1 VTDPRTLPPEETA
14 RDPGRALA
22 ASPENVQDIA
32 YRYRLRPQQGF
43 EYMSPSAS
51 AITGHT
57 PEEHYA
63 DPGLGARLVFPQDRP
78 AVGTDPALESAVAS
92 TFLARW
98 VQKDGAVLWTE
109 QRNTAVRDEL
119 GTVIAI
125 EGVAREITARKRAED
140 ETRLLQT
147 LTQSIG
153 EAADLDSAL
162 AVALEQVCVFT
173 GWEYGEAW
181 MPNAQGQLLERAFT
195 WDSGGVAREFR
206 ARSEG
211 RAFSQGEGLPG
222 RVWSS
227 RQTLWLRDVTFL
239 ARACGLRA
247 AVAIPVL
254 THDEVVAVLTFYM
267 RARRKEDAGLLA
279 LVSVVAAQLG
289 SVIQRKRT
297 EEALRASEEKFR
309 AVAETASDAI
319 VVADSRGDVTYFN
332 TGAERTFDLP
342 AGQAVGHPLTALL
355 PERFHEA
362 YQSEV
367 RRLLSAGTPTAG
379 RTIEVAAKR
388 SDGSEFPVELS
399 LANWVAR
406 GQTFVTA
413 IIRDITDRRQ
423 AEEQIRHLAFHDALT
438 GLPNRLLFGDR
449 LQMAV
454 NHARRYR
461 QRVAVLFVD
470 IDRFKVINDS
480 LGHTRGDRLLQDVAE
495 RLRDCLRED
504 DTIARFG
511 GDEFTLLLS
520 SVARVEDALSVAGKI
535 LKALEAPFPQA
546 GRELFVTPSIGIALY
561 PDDGQDLETL
571 VKNADAA
578 MYQAKEQGGNRYQLY
593 TPALNA
599 MALGLLT
606 MENELHQALAREE
619 MVVHYQPLLELRSGR
634 IHGVEALVRWRHPQK
649 GLLLPQEF
657 ISLAEVTGLIAPLGL
672 FVLRTACAQVKAWQQ
687 EGHPELT
694 MSVNLSARQLQD
706 PDLPQ
711 QVLGVLEETGLEPR
725 FLDLEITENN
735 AMQSAAS
742 TIAVLSRLKA
752 EGVRVSIDDFGIGY
766 SSLSYLRQLPIDTL
780 KIDQSFVRNIGTVR
794 GDSAIVTAVI
804 VMAHALKLE
813 VVAEGV
819 ETGTQLA
826 FLSARRCDRIQ
837 GFFFSHPVRPEELKP
852 LLATGTPARPSPRTR
867 RRTRAGEPPPALTA
881 GAVSPGRRGSEGR
894 ERGPRAPRGP
904 RP

>member
-1 VTDPRTLPPEETA
+1 MADSRTHPPEESA
-14 RDPGRALA
+14 RDPGRAFTA
-22 ASPENVQDIA
+22 PPENVQDIA
-32 YRYRLRPQQGF
+32 YRYRLRPDPGF
-43 EYMSPSAS
+43 EYISPSATT
-51 AITGHT
+51 ITGYT

-63 DPGLGARLVFPQDRP
+63 DPGLGARLVFPQGRP
-78 AVGTDPALESAVAS
+78 SPGGDPMLESAVAS

-109 QRNTAVRDEL
+109 QRNTAVRDET
-119 GTVIAI
+119 GRVIAI

-140 ETRLLQT
+140 ETRLLQA

-162 AVALEQVCVFT
+162 SVAIEQLCAFT
-173 GWEYGEAW
+173 GWDYGEAW
-181 MPNAQGQLLERAFT
+181 MPNYQGRLLERAFT
-195 WDSGGVAREFR
+195 WCAAASGAGEFR

-211 RAFSQGEGLPG
+211 RAFSHGEGLPG

-227 RQTLWLRDVTFL
+227 RQPVWIQDVTFL
-239 ARACGLRA
+239 ARASGLRA

-254 THDEVVAVLTFYM
+254 SRDEVAAVLTFYM
-267 RARRKEDAGLLA
+267 RGRREEDSGLLA

-289 SVIQRKRT
+289 TVIQRKRT

-332 TGAERTFDLP
+332 TGAERTFQMP
-342 AGQAVGHPLTALL
+342 AREAVGRPLVALL
-355 PERFHEA
+355 PDRFHEA

-367 RRLLSAGTPTAG
+367 GALLSAGGPAVG
-379 RTIEVAAKR
+379 RTIEVAARR
-388 SDGSEFPVELS
+388 SGGTEFPVELS
-399 LANWVAR
+399 LAHWQAR

-413 IIRDITDRRQ
+413 IMRDITDRRQ

-449 LQMAV
+449 LQMAIH
-454 NHARRYR
+454 HARRYR

-495 RLRDCLRED
+495 RLRECLRDD

-520 SVARVEDALSVAGKI
+520 AVARVEDAINVARKI

-546 GRELFVTPSIGIALY
+546 GRDLFVTPSIGVALY
-561 PDDGQDLETL
+561 PDDGHDLETL

-619 MVVHYQPLLELRSGR
+619 MVVHFQPLQDLRSRR
-634 IHGVEALVRWRHPQK
+634 IHGVEALVRWRHPRK

-657 ISLAEVTGLIAPLGL
+657 ISLAEVTGLIVPLGQ
-672 FVLRTACAQVKAWQQ
+672 FVLREACAQAKAWQE
-687 EGHPELT
+687 EGYPDLT
-694 MSVNLSARQLQD
+694 VSVNLSARQLQD
-706 PDLPQ
+706 PDLPRQ
-711 QVLGVLEETGLEPR
+711 VMDVLGETGLDPR

-735 AMQSAAS
+735 AMQSAAA
-742 TIAVLSRLKA
+742 TLEALARLKA

-826 FLSARRCDRIQ
+826 FLGARRCDRIQ
-837 GFFFSHPVRPEELKP
+837 GFLFSPAVRPEELKP
-852 LLATGTPARPSPRTR
+852 LRAAGTRPSSRGR
-867 RRTRAGEPPPALTA
+867 RGRTRA
-881 GAVSPGRRGSEGR
+881 R
-894 ERGPRAPRGP
+894 PRA
-904 RP
+904 

>member
-1 VTDPRTLPPEETA
+1 VADSRTLPPEESA
-14 RDPGRALA
+14 RYPRRAFT

-32 YRYRLRPQQGF
+32 YRYRIRPKPGF
-43 EYMSPSAS
+43 EYMSPSAT
-51 AITGHT
+51 AITGYT

-63 DPGLGARLVFPQDRP
+63 DPALGARLVFPQGLSSPGD
-78 AVGTDPALESAVAS
+78 DPMLESAVAS

-109 QRNTAVRDEL
+109 QRNTAVRDEA
-119 GTVIAI
+119 GRVVAI
-125 EGVAREITARKRAED
+125 EGVAREITARKRSED
-140 ETRLLQT
+140 ETRLLQA
-147 LTQSIG
+147 LTQAIG

-162 AVALEQVCVFT
+162 AVAIEQLCVFT
-173 GWEYGEAW
+173 GWDYGEAW
-181 MPNAQGQLLERAFT
+181 MPNQQGRVPVLERAFT
-195 WDSGGVAREFR
+195 WCAAASGAGEFR

-227 RQTLWLRDVTFL
+227 RQPLWSQEVTFL
-239 ARACGLRA
+239 ARASGLRA

-254 THDEVVAVLTFYM
+254 SQDEVVAVVTFYM
-267 RARRKEDAGLLA
+267 RQRREEDAGLLA

-319 VVADSRGDVTYFN
+319 VVADNRGDVTYFN
-332 TGAERTFDLP
+332 TGAERTFRLP
-342 AGQAVGHPLTALL
+342 AREAVGRPLVALL
-355 PERFHEA
+355 PERFHDT

-367 RRLLSAGTPTAG
+367 SALLSAGGGAVG
-379 RTIEVAAKR
+379 RTIEAAARR
-388 SDGSEFPVELS
+388 SDGTEFPVELS
-399 LANWVAR
+399 LAYWQAR

-413 IIRDITDRRQ
+413 IIRDVTDRRH

-449 LQMAV
+449 LQMAI
-454 NHARRYR
+454 NHARRHR
-461 QRVAVLFVD
+461 RRVAVLFVD

-495 RLRDCLRED
+495 RLRECLRED

-511 GDEFTLLLS
+511 GDEFTLLLA
-520 SVARVEDALSVAGKI
+520 SVARVEDAINVARKI

-546 GRELFVTPSIGIALY
+546 GRDLFVTPSIGVVLY
-561 PDDGQDLETL
+561 PDDGHDLETL

-606 MENELHQALAREE
+606 MENELHQALDREE
-619 MVVHYQPLLELRSGR
+619 MVVHFQPVQDVRSRR
-634 IHGVEALVRWRHPQK
+634 IHGMEALVRWRHPRK

-657 ISLAEVTGLIAPLGL
+657 ISLAEVTGLIVPLGQ
-672 FVLRTACAQVKAWQQ
+672 FVLRTACAQAQAWHE
-687 EGHPELT
+687 EGYPDLT
-694 MSVNLSARQLQD
+694 VSVNLSARQLQD
-706 PDLPQ
+706 PDLPE
-711 QVLGVLEETGLEPR
+711 QVMGVLRETGLEPR

-742 TIAVLSRLKA
+742 TLEALARLKA

-780 KIDQSFVRNIGTVR
+780 KIDQSFVRNIASVR

-819 ETGTQLA
+819 ETATQLA
-826 FLSARRCDRIQ
+826 FLGARRCDRIQ
-837 GFFFSHPVRPEELKP
+837 GFFFSPAVRPEELKR
-852 LLATGTPARPSPRTR
+852 LLAAGPQSRAR
-867 RRTRAGEPPPALTA
+867 
-881 GAVSPGRRGSEGR
+881 GRRGRTRTGR
-894 ERGPRAPRGP
+894 

>member
-1 VTDPRTLPPEETA
+1 MADTRPHSGEQTAQDPVRAFTA
-14 RDPGRALA
+14 P
-22 ASPENVQDIA
+22 PENVQDIA
-32 YRYRLRPQQGF
+32 YRYRVSPKPGF
-43 EYMSPSAS
+43 EYMSPSAA
-51 AITGHT
+51 AITGYT

-63 DPGLGARLVFPQDRP
+63 DPDLGARLVFPQGRP
-78 AVGTDPALESAVAS
+78 SPNGDPVLESAFAS

-109 QRNTAVRDEL
+109 QRNTAVRDESGL
-119 GTVIAI
+119 LVAI

-153 EAADLDSAL
+153 EAPDLDRAL
-162 AVALEQVCVFT
+162 AVAIEQVCAFT
-173 GWEYGEAW
+173 GWDYGEAW
-181 MPNAQGQLLERAFT
+181 MPNLQGRLLERAFT
-195 WDSGGVAREFR
+195 WCAAASGAGEFR

-211 RAFSQGEGLPG
+211 RSFSQGEGLPG

-227 RQTLWLRDVTFL
+227 RQPLWIQDVTFL
-239 ARACGLRA
+239 ARASGLRA

-254 THDEVVAVLTFYM
+254 SRDEVVAVLTFYM
-267 RARRKEDAGLLA
+267 RARREEDSGLLA

-289 SVIQRKRT
+289 SVIERKRS

-319 VVADSRGDVTYFN
+319 VVADAHGDVTYFN
-332 TGAERTFDLP
+332 SGAERTFQLP
-342 AGQAVGHPLTALL
+342 AREALGRPLVALL
-355 PERFHEA
+355 PERFHET
-362 YQSEV
+362 YRSEV
-367 RRLLSAGTPTAG
+367 GTLLAAGGPAVG
-379 RTIEVAAKR
+379 RTVEVAARR
-388 SDGSEFPVELS
+388 SDGAEFPVELS
-399 LANWVAR
+399 LANWEAK

-449 LQMAV
+449 LQMAI

-495 RLRDCLRED
+495 RLRECLRED

-520 SVARVEDALSVAGKI
+520 SVARVEDAINVAGKI

-546 GRELFVTPSIGIALY
+546 GRDLFITPSIGVVLY
-561 PDDGQDLETL
+561 PDDGHDLETL

-619 MVVHYQPLLELRSGR
+619 MVVHFQPLQDMRSRR
-634 IHGVEALVRWRHPQK
+634 IHGVEALVRWRHPRK

-657 ISLAEVTGLIAPLGL
+657 ISLAEVTGLIVPLGQ
-672 FVLRTACAQVKAWQQ
+672 FVLRAACAQVKAWQEQ
-687 EGHPELT
+687 GHPEL
-694 MSVNLSARQLQD
+694 MVSVNLSARQLQD
-706 PDLPQ
+706 PDLPR
-711 QVLGVLEETGLEPR
+711 QVLDVLRETGLEPR

-735 AMQSAAS
+735 AMQSAAA
-742 TIAVLSRLKA
+742 TIETLTRLKA
-752 EGVRVSIDDFGIGY
+752 AGVRISIDDFGIGY

-780 KIDQSFVRNIGTVR
+780 KIDQSFVRNIATVR

-819 ETGTQLA
+819 ETPTQLA
-826 FLSARRCDRIQ
+826 FLGARRCDRIQ
-837 GFFFSHPVRPEELKP
+837 GFFFSPAVSAEDLKP
-852 LLATGTPARPSPRTR
+852 LLSAGTPARPSSRSRRAATKTR
-867 RRTRAGEPPPALTA
+867 HR
-881 GAVSPGRRGSEGR
+881 
-894 ERGPRAPRGP
+894 
-904 RP
+904 

>member
-1 VTDPRTLPPEETA
+1 MADTRTYSGDETA
-14 RDPGRALA
+14 KDPVRAFTA
-22 ASPENVQDIA
+22 PPENVQDIA
-32 YRYRLRPQQGF
+32 YRYRLRPKPGF
-43 EYMSPSAS
+43 EYMSPSAA
-51 AITGHT
+51 AITGYT
-57 PEEHYA
+57 PEEHYT
-63 DPGLGARLVFPQDRP
+63 DPDLGAPLVFPQGRP
-78 AVGTDPALESAVAS
+78 SLGGDPMLESAFAS

-109 QRNTAVRDEL
+109 QRNTAVRDEAGRL
-119 GTVIAI
+119 VAI

-162 AVALEQVCVFT
+162 AVAIEQVCVFT
-173 GWEYGEAW
+173 GWDYGEAW
-181 MPNAQGQLLERAFT
+181 MPNVQGRLLERAFT
-195 WDSGGVAREFR
+195 WCAAASGAGEFR

-211 RAFSQGEGLPG
+211 RSFSHGEGLPG

-227 RQTLWLRDVTFL
+227 RQPLWIQDVTFL
-239 ARACGLRA
+239 ARASGLRA

-254 THDEVVAVLTFYM
+254 SRDEVVAVLTFYM
-267 RARRKEDAGLLA
+267 RERREEDSGLLA

-289 SVIQRKRT
+289 SVIERKRT

-319 VVADSRGDVTYFN
+319 VVADAHGDVTYFN
-332 TGAERTFDLP
+332 SGAERTFQLP
-342 AGQAVGHPLTALL
+342 AREALGRPLVALL
-355 PERFHEA
+355 PERFHET

-367 RRLLSAGTPTAG
+367 GTLLSAGGPAVG
-379 RTIEVAAKR
+379 RTVEVAARR
-388 SDGSEFPVELS
+388 SDGAEFPVELS
-399 LANWVAR
+399 LANWEAK

-449 LQMAV
+449 LQMAI

-520 SVARVEDALSVAGKI
+520 SVARVEDAINVAGKI

-546 GRELFVTPSIGIALY
+546 GRDLFITPSIGVVLY
-561 PDDGQDLETL
+561 PDDGHDLETL

-619 MVVHYQPLLELRSGR
+619 MVVHFQPLQDMRSRR
-634 IHGVEALVRWRHPQK
+634 IHGVEALVRWRHPRK

-657 ISLAEVTGLIAPLGL
+657 ISLAEVTGLIVPLGQ
-672 FVLRTACAQVKAWQQ
+672 FVLRAACAQVKAWQDQ
-687 EGHPELT
+687 GHPEL
-694 MSVNLSARQLQD
+694 MVSVNLSARQLQD
-706 PDLPQ
+706 PDLPR
-711 QVLGVLEETGLEPR
+711 QVLDVLRETGLEPR

-735 AMQSAAS
+735 AMQSAAA
-742 TIAVLSRLKA
+742 TIETLTRLKA
-752 EGVRVSIDDFGIGY
+752 AGVRISIDDFGIGY

-780 KIDQSFVRNIGTVR
+780 KIDQSFVRNIAIGR

-819 ETGTQLA
+819 ETATQLA
-826 FLSARRCDRIQ
+826 FLGARRCDRIQ
-837 GFFFSHPVRPEELKP
+837 GFFFSPAVSPEDLKP
-852 LLATGTPARPSPRTR
+852 LLSAGTPARPSKRSRRAATKTR
-867 RRTRAGEPPPALTA
+867 HR
-881 GAVSPGRRGSEGR
+881 
-894 ERGPRAPRGP
+894 
-904 RP
+904 

>member
-1 VTDPRTLPPEETA
+1 VADTRIRPPDA
-14 RDPGRALA
+14 SANDRGRAFTA
-22 ASPENVQDIA
+22 PPENVQDIA
-32 YRYRLRPQQGF
+32 YRYRLQPDPGF
-43 EYMSPSAS
+43 EYISPSAA
-51 AITGHT
+51 AITGYT

-63 DPGLGARLVFPQDRP
+63 DPSLGARLVFPQGGRP
-78 AVGTDPALESAVAS
+78 SPGGDPMLESAVAS

-109 QRNTAVRDEL
+109 QRNTAVRDED
-119 GTVIAI
+119 GGVIAI

-140 ETRLLQT
+140 ETRLLQA
-147 LTQSIG
+147 LTQAIG

-162 AVALEQVCVFT
+162 AVAIEQVCAFT
-173 GWEYGEAW
+173 GWDYGEAW
-181 MPNAQGQLLERAFT
+181 MPNLQGRLLERAFT
-195 WDSGGVAREFR
+195 WCAAASGAGEFR

-211 RAFSQGEGLPG
+211 RSFSHGEGLPG

-227 RQTLWLRDVTFL
+227 RQPLWIQDVTFL
-239 ARACGLRA
+239 ARASGLRA

-254 THDEVVAVLTFYM
+254 SRDEVVAVLTFYM
-267 RARRKEDAGLLA
+267 RERREEDSGLLA

-289 SVIQRKRT
+289 SIIQRKRT

-319 VVADSRGDVTYFN
+319 VVADARGEVTYFN
-332 TGAERTFDLP
+332 SGAERTFQLP
-342 AGQAVGHPLTALL
+342 AREALGRPLVALL
-355 PERFHEA
+355 PERFHQT

-367 RRLLSAGTPTAG
+367 GSLLTAG
-379 RTIEVAAKR
+379 GPAFGRTMEVAACR
-388 SDGSEFPVELS
+388 SDGAEFPVELS
-399 LANWVAR
+399 LANWEAR
-406 GQTFVTA
+406 GQNFVTA

-449 LQMAV
+449 LQMAI
-454 NHARRYR
+454 NRARRYR
-461 QRVAVLFVD
+461 HRVAILFVD

-495 RLRDCLRED
+495 RLRDCVRED

-520 SVARVEDALSVAGKI
+520 NVARVEDAINVAGKI

-546 GRELFVTPSIGIALY
+546 GRDLFITPSIGVVLY
-561 PDDGQDLETL
+561 PDDGHDLETL

-593 TPALNA
+593 KPALNA

-619 MVVHYQPLLELRSGR
+619 MVVHFQPLQDLRSGR
-634 IHGVEALVRWRHPQK
+634 MHGVEALVRWRHPRK

-657 ISLAEVTGLIAPLGL
+657 ISLAEVTGLIVPLGQ
-672 FVLRTACAQVKAWQQ
+672 FVLRTACAQVKAWQRQ
-687 EGHPELT
+687 GHPEL
-694 MSVNLSARQLQD
+694 MVSVNLSARQVQD
-706 PDLPQ
+706 PDLPR
-711 QVLGVLEETGLEPR
+711 QVLEVLEATGLEPR

-735 AMQSAAS
+735 ALQSAAA
-742 TIAVLSRLKA
+742 TIDTLARLKA
-752 EGVRVSIDDFGIGY
+752 AGVRISIDDFGIGY

-780 KIDQSFVRNIGTVR
+780 KIDQSFVRNIATVR

-819 ETGTQLA
+819 ETATQLA
-826 FLSARRCDRIQ
+826 FLGARRCDRIQ
-837 GFFFSHPVRPEELKP
+837 GFFFSPPVPPEDLKP
-852 LLATGTPARPSPRTR
+852 LLAAGEPARRSARRGR
-867 RRTRAGEPPPALTA
+867 RRT
-881 GAVSPGRRGSEGR
+881 
-894 ERGPRAPRGP
+894 PRARS
-904 RP
+904 

>member
-1 VTDPRTLPPEETA
+1 VADPRIHPPDDSA

-22 ASPENVQDIA
+22 APENVQDIA

-43 EYMSPSAS
+43 EYISPSAT
-51 AITGHT
+51 AITGYT
-57 PEEHYA
+57 PEQHYA
-63 DPGLGARLVFPQDRP
+63 DARLGARLVFPQGLP
-78 AVGTDPALESAVAS
+78 ALGDDPMLESAVAS

-98 VQKDGAVLWTE
+98 VREDGAVLWTE
-109 QRNTAVRDEL
+109 QRNTALRDDD
-119 GTVIAI
+119 GQVVAI
-125 EGVAREITARKRAED
+125 EGVARDITARKRAED

-162 AVALEQVCVFT
+162 SVALEEVCSLT

-181 MPNAQGQLLERAFT
+181 IPDAQDRVLERAFT
-195 WDSGGVAREFR
+195 WCGRASAAREFR
-206 ARSEG
+206 SRSEG
-211 RAFSQGEGLPG
+211 RSFAHGEGLPG

-227 RQTLWLRDVTFL
+227 RQPLWLQDVTFL
-239 ARACGLRA
+239 ARASGLRA
-247 AVAIPVL
+247 AVAMPVL
-254 THDEVVAVLTFYM
+254 FRDEVVAVLTFYM
-267 RARRKEDAGLLA
+267 GERREEDAGLLA
-279 LVSVVAAQLG
+279 QVSVVAAQLG

-319 VVADSRGDVTYFN
+319 VVADSRGEVTYFN
-332 TGAERTFDLP
+332 TGAERTFQIP
-342 AGQAVGHPLTALL
+342 AKEAVGRPLTALL
-355 PERFHEA
+355 PERFHET
-362 YQSEV
+362 YQGEV
-367 RRLLSAGTPTAG
+367 ASLLRAVGPAVG
-379 RTIEVAAKR
+379 RTVEVAARR

-399 LANWVAR
+399 LAGWEAR
-406 GQTFVTA
+406 GQAFVTA

-449 LQMAV
+449 LQMAI
-454 NHARRYR
+454 NHARRFR

-495 RLRDCLRED
+495 RLRECLRED

-520 SVARVEDALSVAGKI
+520 SVARVEDAINVARKI

-546 GRELFVTPSIGIALY
+546 GRDLFVTPSIGVVLY
-561 PDDGQDLETL
+561 PDDGHDLETL
-571 VKNADAA
+571 IKNADAA

-606 MENELHQALAREE
+606 MENELHQALARDE
-619 MVVHYQPLLELRSGR
+619 MVVHFQPLQDLRSGR
-634 IHGVEALVRWRHPQK
+634 IHGVEALVRWRHPRR

-657 ISLAEVTGLIAPLGL
+657 ISLAEVTGLIVPLGQ

-687 EGHPELT
+687 DGHPELAV
-694 MSVNLSARQLQD
+694 SVNLSARQLQD
-706 PDLPQ
+706 PDLPD
-711 QVLGVLEETGLEPR
+711 QVMGVLKETGLEPR

-742 TIAVLSRLKA
+742 TLEALARLKA
-752 EGVRVSIDDFGIGY
+752 EGVRISIDDFGIGY

-780 KIDQSFVRNIGTVR
+780 KIDQSFVRNIATVR

-804 VMAHALKLE
+804 VMAHALKLD

-826 FLSARRCDRIQ
+826 FLGARRCDRIQ
-837 GFFFSHPVRPEELKP
+837 GFLFSPPLRPEELRPVLSAGK
-852 LLATGTPARPSPRTR
+852 PARPSLR
-867 RRTRAGEPPPALTA
+867 
-881 GAVSPGRRGSEGR
+881 PGRAR
-894 ERGPRAPRGP
+894 PRARRPR
-904 RP
+904 

>member
-1 VTDPRTLPPEETA
+1 VANSRIVPPAEVG
-14 RDPGRALA
+14 RDPSRGFTAP
-22 ASPENVQDIA
+22 PENVQDIA
-32 YRYRLRPQQGF
+32 YRYRLRPKPGF
-43 EYMSPSAS
+43 EYMSPSAT

-63 DPGLGARLVFPQDRP
+63 DAALGARLVFPQGRP
-78 AVGTDPALESAVAS
+78 SLGNDPMLESAVAS

-109 QRNTAVRDEL
+109 QRNTAVRDEA
-119 GTVIAI
+119 GRVVAI

-147 LTQSIG
+147 LTQTIG

-195 WDSGGVAREFR
+195 WCAGPGGAREFR

-211 RAFSQGEGLPG
+211 RSFSLGEGLPG

-227 RQTLWLRDVTFL
+227 RQPVWLQDVTFL
-239 ARACGLRA
+239 ARASGLRA

-254 THDEVVAVLTFYM
+254 SRDEVVAVLTFYM
-267 RARRKEDAGLLA
+267 RERREEDAGLLA

-319 VVADSRGDVTYFN
+319 VVADSHGEVTYFN
-332 TGAERTFDLP
+332 SGAERTFQLP
-342 AGQAVGHPLTALL
+342 AREAVGRALTVLL
-355 PERFHEA
+355 PERFHET

-367 RRLLSAGTPTAG
+367 GDLLSAGAPSVG
-379 RTIEVAAKR
+379 RTIEVAARR
-388 SDGSEFPVELS
+388 SDGTEFPVELS

-449 LQMAV
+449 LQMAI
-454 NHARRYR
+454 NHARRYK

-470 IDRFKVINDS
+470 IDRFKIINDS

-520 SVARVEDALSVAGKI
+520 SVTRVEDAVSVAGKI

-546 GRELFVTPSIGIALY
+546 GSDLFVTPSIGVALY
-561 PDDGQDLETL
+561 PDDGHDLETL

-619 MVVHYQPLLELRSGR
+619 MVVHYQPLQELRSGR
-634 IHGVEALVRWRHPQK
+634 IHGVEALVRWRHPRK

-657 ISLAEVTGLIAPLGL
+657 ISLAEVTGLIVPLGQ

-694 MSVNLSARQLQD
+694 VSVNLSARQLQD

-711 QVLGVLEETGLEPR
+711 LVLAVLEETGLEPR

-742 TIAVLSRLKA
+742 TIDVLTRLKA
-752 EGVRVSIDDFGIGY
+752 QGVRVSIDDFGIGY

-780 KIDQSFVRNIGTVR
+780 KIDQSFVRNIATVR

-804 VMAHALKLE
+804 VMAHALKLD

-819 ETGTQLA
+819 ETGSQLA
-826 FLSARRCDRIQ
+826 FLGARRCDRIQ
-837 GFFFSHPVRPEELKP
+837 GFFFSPAVCPEELKP
-852 LLATGTPARPSPRTR
+852 LLAAGSPARPSPRNR
-867 RRTRAGEPPPALTA
+867 RAAKARHR
-881 GAVSPGRRGSEGR
+881 
-894 ERGPRAPRGP
+894 
-904 RP
+904 

>member
-1 VTDPRTLPPEETA
+1 MVKESRSSVPGTCDSTTVGASSTIVADSRTQPPDEV
-14 RDPGRALA
+14 RDPIRAFTTP
-22 ASPENVQDIA
+22 PENVQDIA
-32 YRYRLRPQQGF
+32 YRYRLKPQPGF
-43 EYMSPSAS
+43 EYMSPSVT

-63 DPGLGARLVFPQDRP
+63 DPRLGARLVFPQGRP
-78 AVGTDPALESAVAS
+78 SLGEDPMLESAVAS

-98 VQKDGAVLWTE
+98 VLKDGAVLWTE
-109 QRNTAVRDEL
+109 QRNTAVRDDT
-119 GTVIAI
+119 GRVIAI

-162 AVALEQVCVFT
+162 SVALEQVCVFT

-181 MPNAQGQLLERAFT
+181 MPNPQGRLLERAFT
-195 WDSGGVAREFR
+195 WVAGASGAREFK

-211 RAFSQGEGLPG
+211 RSFSHGEGLPG

-227 RQTLWLRDVTFL
+227 RQPVWLQDVTFL
-239 ARACGLRA
+239 ARAFGLRA

-254 THDEVVAVLTFYM
+254 SREEVVAVLTFYM
-267 RARRKEDAGLLA
+267 RERREEDAGLLA
-279 LVSVVAAQLG
+279 LVSVVAGQLG

-319 VVADSRGDVTYFN
+319 VVADSAGEVTYFN
-332 TGAERTFDLP
+332 TGAERTFLLP
-342 AGQAVGHPLTALL
+342 SREALGRPLTALL
-355 PERFHEA
+355 PERFHET
-362 YQSEV
+362 YQTEV
-367 RRLLSAGTPTAG
+367 GYVLAAGAPAGG
-379 RTIEVAAKR
+379 RTIEVAARR
-388 SDGSEFPVELS
+388 SDDSEFPVELS
-399 LANWVAR
+399 LASWTAR

-449 LQMAV
+449 LQMAI

-461 QRVAVLFVD
+461 QRVAILFVD

-480 LGHTRGDRLLQDVAE
+480 LGHSRGDQLLQDVAG
-495 RLRDCLRED
+495 RLRECLRED

-520 SVARVEDALSVAGKI
+520 NVTRVEDAVNVAGKI
-535 LKALEAPFPQA
+535 LKALEAPFLLPS
-546 GRELFVTPSIGIALY
+546 GSELFVTPSIGVALY
-561 PDDGQDLETL
+561 PDDGHDLETL

-619 MVVHYQPLLELRSGR
+619 MVVHYQPLQDLRSGR
-634 IHGVEALVRWRHPQK
+634 IHGVEALVRWRHPRK

-657 ISLAEVTGLIAPLGL
+657 ISLAEVTGLIVPLGSY
-672 FVLRTACAQVKAWQQ
+672 VLRTACAQVREWQQ
-687 EGHPELT
+687 TGHPEL
-694 MSVNLSARQLQD
+694 MVSVNLSARQLQD
-706 PDLPQ
+706 PAFAP
-711 QVLGVLEETGLEPR
+711 QVLAILAETGLEPR

-735 AMQSAAS
+735 AMQSASS
-742 TIAVLSRLKA
+742 TIEVLARLKA
-752 EGVRVSIDDFGIGY
+752 EGVRISIDDFGIGY

-780 KIDQSFVRNIGTVR
+780 KIDQSFVRNIATVR

-819 ETGTQLA
+819 ETNSQLA
-826 FLSARRCDRIQ
+826 FLGARRCDRIQ
-837 GFFFSHPVRPEELKP
+837 GFLFSPPLRPEDLKP
-852 LLATGTPARPSPRTR
+852 LLL
-867 RRTRAGEPPPALTA
+867 AGEPARRSTR
-881 GAVSPGRRGSEGR
+881 SGRRSPKTR
-894 ERGPRAPRGP
+894 HR
-904 RP
+904 

>member
-1 VTDPRTLPPEETA
+1 VADTRTHPPDESA
-14 RDPGRALA
+14 RDPGRAFTTP
-22 ASPENVQDIA
+22 PENVQDIA
-32 YRYRLRPQQGF
+32 YRYRLLPEPGF
-43 EYMSPSAS
+43 EYMSPSAA

-63 DPGLGARLVFPQDRP
+63 NPNLGARLIFPQGRP
-78 AVGTDPALESAVAS
+78 TPGGDPMLESAFAS

-98 VQKDGAVLWTE
+98 VQKDGGVLWTE
-109 QRNTAVRDEL
+109 QRNTALRDES
-119 GTVIAI
+119 GCVVAI

-140 ETRLLQT
+140 ETRLLQA
-147 LTQSIG
+147 LTQAIG
-153 EAADLDSAL
+153 EASDLDSAL
-162 AVALEQVCVFT
+162 AVAIEQVCAFT
-173 GWEYGEAW
+173 GWDYGEAW
-181 MPNAQGQLLERAFT
+181 MPNVQGRLLERAFT
-195 WDSGGVAREFR
+195 WCAAASGAGEFR
-206 ARSEG
+206 RRSEG
-211 RAFSQGEGLPG
+211 RSFSHGEGLPG

-227 RQTLWLRDVTFL
+227 RQPLWIQDVTFL
-239 ARACGLRA
+239 ARAFGLRA

-254 THDEVVAVLTFYM
+254 SRDEVVAVLTFYM
-267 RARRKEDAGLLA
+267 RERREEDSGLLA

-319 VVADSRGDVTYFN
+319 VVADAHGEVTYFN
-332 TGAERTFDLP
+332 SGAERTFQLP
-342 AGQAVGHPLTALL
+342 AREALGRPLIALL
-355 PERFHEA
+355 PDRFHET
-362 YQSEV
+362 YQTEV
-367 RRLLSAGTPTAG
+367 ASLLSAGGPAVG
-379 RTIEVAAKR
+379 RTVEVAARR
-388 SDGSEFPVELS
+388 SNGAEFPVELS
-399 LANWVAR
+399 LAKWEAK

-449 LQMAV
+449 LQMAI

-520 SVARVEDALSVAGKI
+520 NVARVEDAINVAGKI
-535 LKALEAPFPQA
+535 VKALEAPFPQA
-546 GRELFVTPSIGIALY
+546 GRDLFITPSIGVVLY
-561 PDDGQDLETL
+561 PDDGHDLETL

-606 MENELHQALAREE
+606 MENELHQALAHEE
-619 MVVHYQPLLELRSGR
+619 IVVHFQPLQDLRSR
-634 IHGVEALVRWRHPQK
+634 RMHGVEALVRWRHPRK

-657 ISLAEVTGLIAPLGL
+657 ISLAEVTGLIVPLGQ
-672 FVLRTACAQVKAWQQ
+672 FVLRTACAQVKEWQRQ
-687 EGHPELT
+687 GHPELT
-694 MSVNLSARQLQD
+694 VSVNLSARQLQD
-706 PDLPQ
+706 PDLPR
-711 QVLGVLEETGLEPR
+711 QVLEVLEATGLEPR

-735 AMQSAAS
+735 VMQSAAS
-742 TIAVLSRLKA
+742 TIDTLARLKA
-752 EGVRVSIDDFGIGY
+752 AGVRVSIDDFGIGY

-780 KIDQSFVRNIGTVR
+780 KIDQSFVRNIATVR

-819 ETGTQLA
+819 ETATQLA
-826 FLSARRCDRIQ
+826 FLGARRCDRIQ
-837 GFFFSHPVRPEELKP
+837 GFFFSPAVPPEDLKP
-852 LLATGTPARPSPRTR
+852 LLAAGKPARSAR
-867 RRTRAGEPPPALTA
+867 RRPGRKTRAK
-881 GAVSPGRRGSEGR
+881 
-894 ERGPRAPRGP
+894 
-904 RP
+904 

>member
-1 VTDPRTLPPEETA
+1 MADSRTPLPEESA
-14 RDPGRALA
+14 RDPGRAFA
-22 ASPENVQDIA
+22 PPPENVQDVA
-32 YRYRLRPQQGF
+32 YRYRLKSKPGF
-43 EYMSPSAS
+43 EYMSPSAT

-63 DPGLGARLVFPQDRP
+63 DPRLGARLVFPQGRP
-78 AVGTDPALESAVAS
+78 SVGNDPALESAVAS

-109 QRNTAVRDEL
+109 QRNTAVRDEAGL
-119 GTVIAI
+119 VIAI

-162 AVALEQVCVFT
+162 SVALEQVCVFT

-181 MPNAQGQLLERAFT
+181 MPNPQGRLLERAFT
-195 WDSGGVAREFR
+195 WVAGASGAREFK

-211 RAFSQGEGLPG
+211 RSFSHGEGLPG

-227 RQTLWLRDVTFL
+227 RQPLWLQDVTFL
-239 ARACGLRA
+239 ARASGLRA

-254 THDEVVAVLTFYM
+254 SRDEVVAVLTFYM
-267 RARRKEDAGLLA
+267 RECREEDAGLLA

-319 VVADSRGDVTYFN
+319 VVADSHGDVTYFN
-332 TGAERTFDLP
+332 TGAERTFQLP
-342 AGQAVGHPLTALL
+342 AREALGRPLTALL

-367 RRLLSAGTPTAG
+367 GDLLSAGAPSVG
-379 RTIEVAAKR
+379 RTVEVAARR
-388 SDGSEFPVELS
+388 SDGTEFPVELS
-399 LANWVAR
+399 LANWEAR

-449 LQMAV
+449 LQMAI

-480 LGHTRGDRLLQDVAE
+480 LGHTRGDRLLQEVAE

-504 DTIARFG
+504 DTVARFG

-520 SVARVEDALSVAGKI
+520 SVTRVEDAVNVAGKI
-535 LKALEAPFPQA
+535 LKALEAPFRQA
-546 GRELFVTPSIGIALY
+546 GSDLFVTPSIGVALY
-561 PDDGQDLETL
+561 PDDGHDLETL

-619 MVVHYQPLLELRSGR
+619 MVVHYQPLQELRSGR
-634 IHGVEALVRWRHPQK
+634 IHGVEALVRWRHPRK

-657 ISLAEVTGLIAPLGL
+657 ISLAEVTGLIVPLGQ

-687 EGHPELT
+687 EGHPELNIA
-694 MSVNLSARQLQD
+694 VNLSARQLQD
-706 PDLPQ
+706 PELPQ

-742 TIAVLSRLKA
+742 TIDVLARLKA
-752 EGVRVSIDDFGIGY
+752 RGVRVSIDDFGIGY

-780 KIDQSFVRNIGTVR
+780 KIDQSFVRNIATVR

-804 VMAHALKLE
+804 VMAHALKLD

-819 ETGTQLA
+819 ETAADASYLRSIG
-826 FLSARRCDRIQ
+826 CEYGQ
-837 GFFFSHPVRPEELKP
+837 GYYYGEPMAAKDVGS
-852 LLATGTPARPSPRTR
+852 LLA
-867 RRTRAGEPPPALTA
+867 ALA
-881 GAVSPGRRGSEGR
+881 SHRKRKER
-894 ERGPRAPRGP
+894 ERAREPQTPKGLEVQAPGAAILKALP
-904 RP
+904 APGASS